1 MVDFNF
7 QIFIMSKRTLF
18 NYFFNGS
25 GSGSSTPHANE
36 GTSQQKKPMVEFSH
50 SIMTVTLEI
59 PNQSII
65 MNLKLETNSR
75 EHMLYAVQP
84 NLMDFNFL
92 LNGLVVNGD
101 QLGLM
106 NLIG

>member
-36 GTSQQKKPMVEFSH
+36 GTSQPKKPMVEFSH
-50 SIMTVTLEI
+50 SIMIVALEI

-84 NLMDFNFL
+84 NLINFNFL